1 MASVVRAAV
10 NLTLP
15 WPPSL
20 NRVYRAVKIGKRA
33 SIRLSKAARAY
44 QLRAARALP
53 VGKVPPPL
61 TGRLLVWMTLHPPVK
76 MGAQQWDIANRE
88 KLMIDCLT
96 HQRVWLD
103 DSQID
108 TMVIRRAEPFGVGKV
123 EVTIQTIEPGSNPL

>member
-1 MASVVRAAV
+1 MI
-10 NLTLP
+10 LTLP

-20 NRVYRAVKIGKRA
+20 NRVYRAVNG
-33 SIRLSKAARAY
+33 RLILSAEARAY
-44 QLRAARALP
+44 QARASRALP

-61 TGRLLVWMTLHPPVK
+61 DGRLAVWMTLHPPVK
-76 MGAQQWDIANRE
+76 LGKRKWDIANRE

-108 TMVIRRAEPFGVGKV
+108 CLVILRGEPFGAGKV
-123 EVTIQTIEPGSNPL
+123 EVQIDTIEPGSKPL